1 MLKGCTS
8 SLMNVEENIPIP
20 YMMPASSTSKK
31 ISTDEKYLSRQT
43 SHFFEILGHGMD
55 IMMNL
60 FGELLGYTKQLEML
74 HTSTRPRNTTT
85 ILAWKVKPVSFPGTT
100 RLLEYMY

>member
-1 MLKGCTS
+1 
-8 SLMNVEENIPIP
+8 MNVEENIPIP

-31 ISTDEKYLSRQT
+31 LSTSGKCLSRQI
-43 SHFFEILGHGMD
+43 SHVFEILGHGMD

-74 HTSTRPRNTTT
+74 HTSTRPTNTTT
-85 ILAWKVKPVSFPGTT
+85 ILARKGKLVSFLGTT